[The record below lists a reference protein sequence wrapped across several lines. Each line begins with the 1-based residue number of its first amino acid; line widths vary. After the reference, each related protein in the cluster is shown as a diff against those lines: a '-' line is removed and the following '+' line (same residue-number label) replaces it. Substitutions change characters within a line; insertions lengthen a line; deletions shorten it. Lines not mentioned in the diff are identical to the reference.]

1 MITVRCVETEEELT
15 AALRLCYRLLA
26 PELMETLPGER
37 AQESRDAEHI
47 YAYAAWKE
55 RMGKF
60 SRLLLY
66 AQEEGDI
73 AAVVLGRPESAESLV
88 CGMVA
93 CDEKFRW
100 RGITKMLMER
110 FSENARS
117 MGFHY
122 ITLGADKD
130 AEGFYE
136 KCGFHPIFEIHGQK
150 VYQRMLAQ
158 AAE

>member
-1 MITVRCVETEEELT
+1 M
-15 AALRLCYRLLA
+15 
-26 PELMETLPGER
+26 PGER
-37 AQESRDAEHI
+37 VRGEKENAAGKGPQAAEHI

-55 RMGKF
+55 RMEKF

-66 AQEEGDI
+66 AQEEGAI

-93 CDEKFRW
+93 CDEKFRR
-100 RGITKMLMER
+100 RGITKMLMEC
-110 FSENARS
+110 FAENARS

-122 ITLGADKD
+122 ITLGADKE

-150 VYQRMLAQ
+150 VYQRMLVQ